1 MLYPGRVIAN
11 TFTYLLLAAGLT
23 SVAWGSERIEMRRG
37 LIWINA
43 ISQVAGQNHSLN
55 LIVDTGAE
63 ETVLDL
69 RTAKEMGLE
78 ARSAES
84 IRGVGGIS
92 TAYRSETGLV
102 QCAGVGLRQSF
113 LLVDLSDASQQA
125 GRHIDGLLGADF
137 FHGRVVQIDY
147 RSRHLMVSPSSSRS
161 SGSQVLPISRH
172 YGAFCV
178 PVTVDGCTLSKVRVD
193 TGCVSALHWSHP
205 GAGASSVRSG
215 SSIGFSGNAR
225 RDDRNEV
232 TLGGLVL
239 ERVKTAYHA
248 QRIFPGEDG
257 LLGNGLLEQFRV
269 TIDLRRN
276 QLVLSPY

>member
-1 MLYPGRVIAN
+1 MLSPGRVIGN
-11 TFTYLLLAAGLT
+11 TFTYILLAAGLT

-37 LIWINA
+37 LIWVNA
-43 ISQVAGQNHSLN
+43 VSQVAGQNHSLN

-69 RTAKEMGLE
+69 QTARQMGLE
-78 ARSAES
+78 PRSAES

-92 TAYRSETGLV
+92 TAYRSETGNV
-102 QCAGVGLRQSF
+102 QCAGVSLRQSF
-113 LLVDLSDASQQA
+113 LLVDLSAASRQA

-137 FHGRVVQIDY
+137 FRGRVVQIDY
-147 RSRHLMVSPSSSRS
+147 RSRQLTVSPSYSTA
-161 SGSQVLPISRH
+161 GSQVLPISRN

-205 GAGASSVRSG
+205 GAGTASVRAG

-225 RDDRNEV
+225 RDDRNAV
-232 TLGGLVL
+232 TLGALVL

-276 QLVLSPY
+276 QLVLAPY